1 MAVLMTR
8 ARIVRLLLVLA
19 LFGAAA
25 LPARAASEALEL
37 QVKAAY
43 LYKFAT
49 YAEWPAGAFDHAA
62 SPFVIGVAG
71 SDEVALLL
79 SNFVAGRTVGGHPV
93 EVRRIERG
101 DRLAGVHMLY
111 ASGERARVGE
121 ILAQARGY
129 PVLTVTDSEQAFA
142 QGSMINFVIADNK
155 LRFEVA
161 LRRVNTGRLRI
172 SARMLAAAHKV
183 ETRIPI

>member
-1 MAVLMTR
+1 MP
-8 ARIVRLLLVLA
+8 RLRSLLVVLA
-19 LFGAAA
+19 LCGAA
-25 LPARAASEALEL
+25 LTARAGEIRVEQ

-49 YAEWPAGAFDHAA
+49 YAEWPAGAFDGPD

-71 SDEVALLL
+71 SDEVAQLLAR
-79 SNFVAGRTVGGHPV
+79 FVAGRTVGGHPV
-93 EVRRIERG
+93 EVRRLERG
-101 DRLAGVHMLY
+101 SPLDGLHMLY
-111 ASGERARVGE
+111 ASGERGLVSD

-129 PVLTVTDSEQAFA
+129 PVLTVTDSERAFA

-172 SARMLAAAHKV
+172 SARMLAAAHRV

>member
-1 MAVLMTR
+1 MALLIKR
-8 ARIVRLLLVLA
+8 ARSLTLA
-19 LFGAAA
+19 LALCSAAV
-25 LPARAASEALEL
+25 LPARAADPAVEL

-49 YAEWPAGAFDHAA
+49 YAEWPAGAFEHAD

-71 SDEVALLL
+71 SDEVAALLAR
-79 SNFVAGRTVGGHPV
+79 FVAGRSVGGHPV

-101 DRLAGVHMLY
+101 GPLAGLHMLY
-111 ASGERARVGE
+111 ASGERGLVGD
-121 ILAQARGY
+121 ILARARGY
-129 PVLTVTDSEQAFA
+129 PVLTVTDSDHAFA
-142 QGSMINFVIADNK
+142 QGSMINFVVADNK

>member
-1 MAVLMTR
+1 MLR
-8 ARIVRLLLVLA
+8 SCYLA
-19 LFGAAA
+19 LALSLGTA
-25 LPARAASEALEL
+25 LPAQAAAPTVEL

-49 YAEWPAGAFDHAA
+49 YAEWPAEALQHPP

-71 SDEVALLL
+71 SDEVAALLAR
-79 SNFVAGRTVGGHPV
+79 FVAGRTVDGRPV
-93 EVRRIERG
+93 AVRRI
-101 DRLAGVHMLY
+101 DRASALDGVHLLY
-111 ASGERARVGE
+111 ASGPRTLVGD

>member
-1 MAVLMTR
+1 MPRRRMHYLV
-8 ARIVRLLLVLA
+8 LVLA
-19 LFGAAA
+19 LSAAA
-25 LPARAASEALEL
+25 MLPARAAPVPPIEL

-49 YAEWPAGAFDHAA
+49 YVEWPAEVFDRPA

-71 SDEVALLL
+71 NDEVVALLERQ
-79 SNFVAGRTVGGHPV
+79 VAGRTVDGHPV
-93 EVRRIERG
+93 EVRKVQAGAPLEGVHLLYATG
-101 DRLAGVHMLY
+101 DRTLV
-111 ASGERARVGE
+111 SDT
-121 ILAQARGY
+121 LAQARGQA
-129 PVLTVTDSEQAFA
+129 VLTVTDSDRAFA
-142 QGSMINFVIADNK
+142 QGSMINFVVSENK

-161 LRRVNTGRLRI
+161 LRRVNKVRLRI

>member
-1 MAVLMTR
+1 MALLTIGSR
-8 ARIVRLLLVLA
+8 FGWLLLALA
-19 LFGAAA
+19 LCGAAA
-25 LPARAASEALEL
+25 LPARAADAPVAQ

-49 YAEWPAGAFDHAA
+49 YAEWPAGAFEHAA

-71 SDEVALLL
+71 SDEVAALLAQ
-79 SNFVAGRTVGGHPV
+79 FVAGRSVGGHPV
-93 EVRRIERG
+93 EVRLIGRG
-101 DRLAGVHMLY
+101 DKLAGVHMLY
-111 ASGERARVGE
+111 ASGDRALVGE

>member
-1 MAVLMTR
+1 MPGLR
-8 ARIVRLLLVLA
+8 AMLLVLA
-19 LFGAAA
+19 LCASAL
-25 LPARAASEALEL
+25 LPARAAEAAVEQ

-49 YAEWPAGAFDHAA
+49 YAEWPEGAFDSAG

-71 SDEVALLL
+71 SDEVAELL
-79 SNFVAGRTVGGHPV
+79 SRFVAGRTVGGHPV
-93 EVRRIERG
+93 EVRRLERG
-101 DRLAGVHMLY
+101 ASLAGLHMLY
-111 ASGERARVGE
+111 ATGERGLVSE

-129 PVLTVTDSEQAFA
+129 PVLTVTDSERAFA